1 MKTRNGLFA
10 DVPEEQW
17 NDWHWQVRNRA
28 ETLDDLKKIMTLTP
42 DEEEGVKKTLGKL
55 RMAITPYYLSLIDLD
70 DPYDPIRKMAIPR
83 AEELE
88 YADYEDADPLHEDTD
103 SQRRVSPTAIP
114 TACCSSSRIC
124 APCTAV
130 TVRAAALR
138 GRTTAA
144 FRWRRS
150 TSASSMSKTIRKSAT
165 CCFRAATR

>member
-28 ETLDDLKKIMTLTP
+28 ETLDDLKKIMTLTGE
-42 DEEEGVKKTLGKL
+42 EEEGIKKTLGKL

-88 YADYEDADPLHEDTD
+88 YADYEDADPLP
-103 SQRRVSPTAIP
+103 S
-114 TACCSSSRIC
+114 ACRPEC
-124 APCTAV
+124 
-130 TVRAAALR
+130 R
-138 GRTTAA
+138 GSC
-144 FRWRRS
+144 RRS
-150 TSASSMSKTIRKSAT
+150 TSRAGTAGSESLRKAQ
-165 CCFRAATR
+165 AAVRRSCRRTSPKARSDTHQR